1 MKREK
6 VGEKEIGREK
16 ERERHTQRE
25 RDTHRYRLYLMFSQS
40 PLASKDV

>member
-25 RDTHRYRLYLMFSQS
+25 LMF
-40 PLASKDV
+40 LGKGTEAV